1 VERYYG
7 LIRRAYDIIITEI
20 SGISKEIGLQ
30 IAFKAINDSVGPN
43 GIVPTLLVYGALPR
57 ITKYNPLSPSVVQCS
72 AALKKAIM
80 EI

>member
-43 GIVPTLLVYGALPR
+43 GIVPTLLVYGA
-57 ITKYNPLSPSVVQCS
+57 KYNPLSPSVVQCS